1 MVISKMRANDNQIGM
16 IFIVIG
22 MLIYSF
28 HDLVVKIIAA
38 ETTIFQL
45 FIARAFFGLIV
56 TFSVLKFLNYKIRV
70 IPIYPKLT
78 LIRCVLM
85 HFGFFIFF
93 ISLEKLSLSTVTAL
107 FFAAPFFITI
117 LSAIILSER
126 IGIVRVMIIVLG
138 FIGVFLMVKPFQE
151 DEFSFFMLAPL
162 FTAFCYAVAMV
173 ISKYTRENENA
184 FFQAF
189 QQYFVSLLLSIVT
202 YLIISVLPLEN
213 IDKEEWRFIFGSIQL
228 DDYYTLISIAILS
241 IFGTLGMTSLIHA
254 YQVGS
259 PITNGPTE
267 YVLLILAI
275 INGYFFFGN
284 IPDYLSLSGIIII
297 LVGGWGLFFRE
308 HQRKRIDGKVSPA

>member
-1 MVISKMRANDNQIGM
+1 MRANSNQIGM

-28 HDLVVKIIAA
+28 HDLAVKIIAN

-45 FIARAFFGLIV
+45 FITRAFVGVMV
-56 TFSVLKFLNYKIRV
+56 TMTCLKYLNYKIGV
-70 IPIYPKLT
+70 IPVYPKLT

-93 ISLEKLSLSTVTAL
+93 VSLEKLSLSTVTAL

-117 LSAIILSER
+117 LSALVLSER
-126 IGIVRVMIIVLG
+126 IGLIRVLIIVLG
-138 FIGVFLMVKPFQE
+138 FIGVFLIVKPLKE
-151 DEFSFFMLAPL
+151 SEFSLYMLAPL
-162 FTAFCYAVAMV
+162 FTAFSYAVAMV
-173 ISKYTRENENA
+173 ISKYTKDNENA
-184 FFQAF
+184 FLQAF
-189 QQYFVSLLLSIVT
+189 QQYSVSLFL
-202 YLIISVLPLEN
+202 SVLTYIMVLVFPLDM
-213 IDKEEWRFIFGSIQL
+213 IDKEEWRFIFGSIKI
-228 DDYYTLISIAILS
+228 DDYYTFISIAILS

-267 YVLLILAI
+267 YILLILAI

-284 IPDYLSLSGIIII
+284 IPDYYSIAGIILII
-297 LVGGWGLFFRE
+297 LGGWALFFRE
-308 HQRKRIDGKVSPA
+308 HQRNKTDSKVFPT

>member
-1 MVISKMRANDNQIGM
+1 MRANNNQIGM

-28 HDLVVKIIAA
+28 HDLAVKMIAN

-45 FIARAFFGLIV
+45 FLTRALVGVIV
-56 TFSVLKFLNYKIRV
+56 TMIFLKYLGYNIRV
-70 IPIYPKLT
+70 IPNHPKLT

-117 LSAIILSER
+117 LSALVLSER
-126 IGIVRVMIIVLG
+126 IGLLRFLIIVLG
-138 FIGVFLMVKPFQE
+138 FIGVFVIVKPFKE
-151 DEFSFFMLAPL
+151 SDFSFYMLAPL
-162 FTAFCYAVAMV
+162 FTAFSYAVAMV
-173 ISKYTRENENA
+173 ISKYTKENENA
-184 FFQAF
+184 FLQAF
-189 QQYFVSLLLSIVT
+189 QQYSVSLILSLIT
-202 YLIISVLPLEN
+202 YTIILVFPSEM
-213 IDKEEWRFIFGSIQL
+213 IDKEEWRFIFGSIKIN
-228 DDYYTLISIAILS
+228 DYYTFISIAILS

-275 INGYFFFGN
+275 INGYLFFGN
-284 IPDYLSLSGIIII
+284 IPDYLSLAGIILII
-297 LVGGWGLFFRE
+297 LGGWALFFGE
-308 HQRKRIDGKVSPA
+308 YQRNKIDKKVSLT

>member
-28 HDLVVKIIAA
+28 HDLAVKIIAA
-38 ETTIFQL
+38 DTTIFQL
-45 FIARAFFGLIV
+45 FITRAFVGLIV
-56 TFSVLKFLNYKIRV
+56 TLSVLKFLKYKIRV

-126 IGIVRVMIIVLG
+126 IGFVRVMIIVLG
-138 FIGVFLMVKPFQE
+138 FIGVLLIVKPFKE
-151 DEFSFFMLAPL
+151 SEFSAFMLAPL

-184 FFQAF
+184 FLQAF
-189 QQYFVSLLLSIVT
+189 QQYSVSLLISIVT
-202 YLIISVLPLEN
+202 YLLILVFPLEN

-308 HQRKRIDGKVSPA
+308 HQRKRIDGKVSPT

>member
-1 MVISKMRANDNQIGM
+1 MRANNNQIGM

-28 HDLVVKIIAA
+28 HDLAVKMIAN

-45 FIARAFFGLIV
+45 FLTRALVGVIV
-56 TFSVLKFLNYKIRV
+56 TMIFLKYLGYNIRV
-70 IPIYPKLT
+70 IPNHPKLT
-78 LIRCVLM
+78 LIRCVLI

-117 LSAIILSER
+117 LSALVLSER
-126 IGIVRVMIIVLG
+126 IGLLRFLIIVLG
-138 FIGVFLMVKPFQE
+138 FIGVFLIVKPFKE
-151 DEFSFFMLAPL
+151 SDFSFYMLAPL
-162 FTAFCYAVAMV
+162 FTAFSYAVAMV
-173 ISKYTRENENA
+173 ISKYTKENENA
-184 FFQAF
+184 FLQAF
-189 QQYFVSLLLSIVT
+189 QQYSVSLLLSLIT
-202 YLIISVLPLEN
+202 YIIILVFPSEM
-213 IDKEEWRFIFGSIQL
+213 IDKEEWRFIFGSIKIN
-228 DDYYTLISIAILS
+228 DYYTFISIAILS

-275 INGYFFFGN
+275 INGYLFFGN
-284 IPDYLSLSGIIII
+284 IPDYLSLAGIILII
-297 LVGGWGLFFRE
+297 LGGWALFFGE
-308 HQRKRIDGKVSPA
+308 YQRNKIDKKVSLT

>member
-1 MVISKMRANDNQIGM
+1 MRTNNNQIGM

-28 HDLVVKIIAA
+28 HDLAVKIIAND
-38 ETTIFQL
+38 TTIFQL
-45 FIARAFFGLIV
+45 FITRAIV
-56 TFSVLKFLNYKIRV
+56 GIVVTLSFLKFLNYKIRV
-70 IPIYPKLT
+70 MPVYPKLT

-85 HFGFFIFF
+85 HFGFFVFF

-117 LSAIILSER
+117 LSTFILSER
-126 IGIVRVMIIVLG
+126 IGLVRVLIIVLG
-138 FIGVFLMVKPFQE
+138 FVGVFLIVKPFKE
-151 DEFSFFMLAPL
+151 SAFSYFMLAPL

-184 FFQAF
+184 FLQAF
-189 QQYFVSLLLSIVT
+189 QQYSISLLLSIFT
-202 YLIISVLPLEN
+202 YLMMFVFPLDFM
-213 IDKEEWRFIFGSIQL
+213 DKEEWRFIFGSIQF
-228 DDYYTLISIAILS
+228 DDYYILISVAILS
-241 IFGTLGMTSLIHA
+241 IFGTLAMTSLIHA

-284 IPDYLSLSGIIII
+284 IPDYLSLAGIILII
-297 LVGGWGLFFRE
+297 LGGWGLFFRE
-308 HQRKRIDGKVSPA
+308 HQRNKISSKVP

>member
-1 MVISKMRANDNQIGM
+1 MRANNNQIGM

-28 HDLVVKIIAA
+28 HDLAVKMIAN

-45 FIARAFFGLIV
+45 FLTRALVGVIV
-56 TFSVLKFLNYKIRV
+56 TMIFLKYLGYNIRV
-70 IPIYPKLT
+70 IPNHPKLT

-117 LSAIILSER
+117 LSALVLSER
-126 IGIVRVMIIVLG
+126 IGLLRFLIIVLG
-138 FIGVFLMVKPFQE
+138 FIGVFLIVKPFKE
-151 DEFSFFMLAPL
+151 SDFSFYMLAPL
-162 FTAFCYAVAMV
+162 FTAFSYAVAMV
-173 ISKYTRENENA
+173 ISKYTKENENA
-184 FFQAF
+184 FLQAF
-189 QQYFVSLLLSIVT
+189 QQYSISLLLSLIT
-202 YLIISVLPLEN
+202 YTIILVFPSEM
-213 IDKEEWRFIFGSIQL
+213 IDKEEWRFIFGSIKI
-228 DDYYTLISIAILS
+228 DDYYTFISIAILS

-275 INGYFFFGN
+275 INGYLFFGN
-284 IPDYLSLSGIIII
+284 IPDYLSLAGIILII
-297 LVGGWGLFFRE
+297 LGGWALFFRE
-308 HQRKRIDGKVSPA
+308 YQRNRIDKKVSLT

>member
-1 MVISKMRANDNQIGM
+1 MRANSNQIGM

-28 HDLVVKIIAA
+28 HDLAVKIIAN

-45 FIARAFFGLIV
+45 FITRAFVGVIV
-56 TFSVLKFLNYKIRV
+56 TMICLKYLNYKIGV
-70 IPIYPKLT
+70 IPLYPKLT

-93 ISLEKLSLSTVTAL
+93 VSLEKLSLSTVTAL

-117 LSAIILSER
+117 LSALVLSER
-126 IGIVRVMIIVLG
+126 IGLIRVLIIVLG
-138 FIGVFLMVKPFQE
+138 FIGVFLIVKPLKE
-151 DEFSFFMLAPL
+151 SEFSLYMLAPL
-162 FTAFCYAVAMV
+162 FTAFSYAVAMV
-173 ISKYTRENENA
+173 ISKYTKDNENA
-184 FFQAF
+184 FLQAF
-189 QQYFVSLLLSIVT
+189 QQYSVSLFL
-202 YLIISVLPLEN
+202 SVLTYIMVLVFPLDM
-213 IDKEEWRFIFGSIQL
+213 IDKEEWRFIFGSIKI
-228 DDYYTLISIAILS
+228 DDYYTSFSIAILS

-267 YVLLILAI
+267 YILLILAI

-284 IPDYLSLSGIIII
+284 IPDYYSIAGIILII
-297 LVGGWGLFFRE
+297 LGGWALFFRE
-308 HQRKRIDGKVSPA
+308 HQRNKTDSKVFPT

>member
-1 MVISKMRANDNQIGM
+1 MRANSNQIGM

-28 HDLVVKIIAA
+28 HDLAVKIIAN

-45 FIARAFFGLIV
+45 FITRAFVGVMV
-56 TFSVLKFLNYKIRV
+56 TMTCLKYLNYKIGV
-70 IPIYPKLT
+70 IPVYPKLT

-93 ISLEKLSLSTVTAL
+93 VSLEKLSLSTVTAL

-117 LSAIILSER
+117 LSALVLSER
-126 IGIVRVMIIVLG
+126 IGLIRVLIIVLG
-138 FIGVFLMVKPFQE
+138 FIGVFLIVKPLKE
-151 DEFSFFMLAPL
+151 SEFSLYMLAPL
-162 FTAFCYAVAMV
+162 FTAFSYAVAMV
-173 ISKYTRENENA
+173 ISKYTKDSENA
-184 FFQAF
+184 FLQAF
-189 QQYFVSLLLSIVT
+189 QQYSVSLFL
-202 YLIISVLPLEN
+202 SVLTYIMVLVFPLDL
-213 IDKEEWRFIFGSIQL
+213 IDKEEWRFIFGSIKI
-228 DDYYTLISIAILS
+228 DDYYTFISIAILS

-267 YVLLILAI
+267 YILLILAI

-284 IPDYLSLSGIIII
+284 IPDYYSIAGIILII
-297 LVGGWGLFFRE
+297 LGGWALFFRE
-308 HQRKRIDGKVSPA
+308 HQRNKIDSKVFPT

>member
-1 MVISKMRANDNQIGM
+1 MRANSNQIGM

-28 HDLVVKIIAA
+28 HDLAVKIIAN

-45 FIARAFFGLIV
+45 FITRAFVGVMV
-56 TFSVLKFLNYKIRV
+56 TMICLKYLNYKIGV
-70 IPIYPKLT
+70 IPLYPKLT

-93 ISLEKLSLSTVTAL
+93 VSLEKLSLSTVTAL

-117 LSAIILSER
+117 LSALVLSER
-126 IGIVRVMIIVLG
+126 IGLIRVLIIVLG
-138 FIGVFLMVKPFQE
+138 FIGVFLIVKPLKE
-151 DEFSFFMLAPL
+151 SEFSLYMLAPL
-162 FTAFCYAVAMV
+162 FTAFSYAVAMV
-173 ISKYTRENENA
+173 ISKYTKDNENA
-184 FFQAF
+184 FLQAF
-189 QQYFVSLLLSIVT
+189 QQYSVSLFL
-202 YLIISVLPLEN
+202 SVLTYIMVLVFPLDM
-213 IDKEEWRFIFGSIQL
+213 IDKEEWRFIFGSIKI
-228 DDYYTLISIAILS
+228 DDYYTFISIAILS

-267 YVLLILAI
+267 YILLILAI

-284 IPDYLSLSGIIII
+284 IPDYYSIAGIILII
-297 LVGGWGLFFRE
+297 FGGWALFFRE
-308 HQRKRIDGKVSPA
+308 HQRNKTDSKVFPT

>member
-1 MVISKMRANDNQIGM
+1 MRANNNQIGM

-28 HDLVVKIIAA
+28 HDLAVKIIAA
-38 ETTIFQL
+38 DTTIFQL
-45 FIARAFFGLIV
+45 FITRAFVGIIV
-56 TFSVLKFLNYKIRV
+56 ALSFLKFSNYKIRV
-70 IPIYPKLT
+70 IPFYPKLT

-117 LSAIILSER
+117 LSAFILSER
-126 IGIVRVMIIVLG
+126 IGLVRVLIIVLG
-138 FIGVFLMVKPFQE
+138 FVGVFLIVKPFKE
-151 DEFSFFMLAPL
+151 SAFSYFMLAPL

-184 FFQAF
+184 FLQAF
-189 QQYFVSLLLSIVT
+189 HQYSISLLLSTLT
-202 YLIISVLPLEN
+202 YLMMLVFPLDFM
-213 IDKEEWRFIFGSIQL
+213 DKEEWRFIFGSIQF
-228 DDYYTLISIAILS
+228 DDYYILISVAILS
-241 IFGTLGMTSLIHA
+241 IFGTLAMTSLIHA

-284 IPDYLSLSGIIII
+284 IPDYLSLAGIILII
-297 LVGGWGLFFRE
+297 LGGWALFFRE
-308 HQRKRIDGKVSPA
+308 HQQNKISSKVP